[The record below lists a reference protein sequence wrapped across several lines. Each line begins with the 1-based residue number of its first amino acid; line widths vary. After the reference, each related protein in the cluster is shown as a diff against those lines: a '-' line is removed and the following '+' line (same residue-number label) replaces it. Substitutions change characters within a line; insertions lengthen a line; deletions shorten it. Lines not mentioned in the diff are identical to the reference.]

1 MTIAVAALL
10 IYTQKNMAPATRYL
24 LAAWI
29 AAGVV
34 AGGGLLENRP
44 WAWRLELPRL
54 LASLALL
61 WGSPW
66 LPVAAGMGGVAARAS
81 AGRFYK
87 LRAAGVAAVSAAG
100 ATA

>member
-1 MTIAVAALL
+1 M
-10 IYTQKNMAPATRYL
+10 
-24 LAAWI
+24 
-29 AAGVV
+29 

-54 LASLALL
+54 VASLALL

-66 LPVAAGMGGVAARAS
+66 LPLTAGMGGVVVLAS

-100 ATA
+100 AMA